1 MWKLNKTLLNNQL
14 VKKKKNQKGK
24 LKNIIKQM
32 KTKTYIR
39 KLRGWSNSSSEK
51 KVYSNKHMY

>member
-1 MWKLNKTLLNNQL
+1 MVTKQDTPEQSIGQ
-14 VKKKKNQKGK
+14 KKNQKGK

-32 KTKTYIR
+32 KTKTCIR
-39 KLRGWSNSSSEK
+39 KLRGWRNSSSEK